1 MDILGTSKL
10 MYVVKVTDETNEFYG
25 LYYGGYNKAAERPYY
40 VKKISKAKF
49 YSNARDIFM
58 RDYESIVTINFQISD
73 DMVFE
78 QEVSSTARYTNT
90 VLTSNGI
97 PLNSFSAQTSRRSVN

>member
-1 MDILGTSKL
+1 MDILSTNKL

-58 RDYESIVTINFQISD
+58 RDYESIVPITFLISD
-73 DMVFE
+73 DMIVE
-78 QEVSSTARYTNT
+78 QAASESVRYTNT

-97 PLNSFSAQTSRRSVN
+97 PLNSFSAHSPRRSVN